1 VERHLPD
8 EHFAHAAVFDRVM
21 RWGWMDWV
29 LRVRARDVLRR
40 SGLSRHLPRTGL
52 LLDLGAGSG
61 HLSEAVL
68 RGHSER
74 RCIGVDPA
82 HVPPPRL
89 ARRAEA
95 LAFHALRADGQHL
108 PFAEG
113 CFDGAWIGFVLH
125 HMPPDAQERVL
136 DEAARVIRPGGLL
149 VLLEDTPS
157 NTAQY
162 RTTLAADRRLNMEL
176 GSAPHHYR
184 TPTDWLKLLPRH
196 GFRLEHEEAFT
207 RLFPP
212 ATLRVVHHRAFVCR
226 RAE

>member
-1 VERHLPD
+1 MERHLPD
-8 EHFAHAAVFDRVM
+8 KQFAHTAFFDRAM

-29 LRVRARDVLRR
+29 LRVRARDILRR
-40 SGLSRHLPRTGL
+40 SGLSRHLPRDGL

-68 RGHSER
+68 RGHAER
-74 RCIGVDPA
+74 RCIGVDAA
-82 HVPPPRL
+82 HLPPPLL
-89 ARRAEA
+89 ARRAKA

-108 PFAEG
+108 PFATG

-136 DEAARVIRPGGLL
+136 EEAARVIRSGGLL

-157 NTAQY
+157 NAAEY

-176 GSAPHHYR
+176 GAAPHHYR
-184 TPTDWLKLLPRH
+184 APADWLRLLPRY
-196 GFRLEHEEAFT
+196 GFRLEHEQAFT

-212 ATLRVVHHRAFVCR
+212 ATLRAVHHRAFVCR